1 MVLRDSEDSARA
13 YSKGMSI
20 PSLEL
25 ASPTSFDAPEIDGHP
40 MILWSAESV
49 EHGCGIGQCVIAY
62 NITPPYLW
70 KTPLYIKDGE
80 SESYNIVANHLKNY
94 SRFVFRQSG
103 PQDFPVDEFYRAVS
117 AALLS
122 WMVHL
127 TMLVQDGQSLLYQI
141 PRQQAKKY
149 QDDGFSYDDFL

>member
-1 MVLRDSEDSARA
+1 MVLRDSEDSVRT

-94 SRFVFRQSG
+94 SRFVCRQSG
-103 PQDFPVDEFYRAVS
+103 PQDFPVESRQCCIAIVDGAPNHVGSGWSISPVSSSETASDEV
-117 AALLS
+117 
-122 WMVHL
+122 
-127 TMLVQDGQSLLYQI
+127 
-141 PRQQAKKY
+141 PRRRV
-149 QDDGFSYDDFL
+149 FI